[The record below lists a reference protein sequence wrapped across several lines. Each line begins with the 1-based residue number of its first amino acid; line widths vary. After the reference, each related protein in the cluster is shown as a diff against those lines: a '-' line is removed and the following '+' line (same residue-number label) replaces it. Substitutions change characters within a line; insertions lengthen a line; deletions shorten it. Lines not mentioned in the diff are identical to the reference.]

1 MTGSRYVTLCHV
13 MSSLGQSVSLQ
24 VLAKKHQEMMNL
36 GSLIVLI
43 GSLMLL
49 TEAHQRPIPITIT
62 GSEMETH
69 VNLNLFNKIFRRFE
83 NSNKAS

>member
-49 TEAHQRPIPITIT
+49 TEAHQHQRPIPITIT

-69 VNLNLFNKIFRRFE
+69 VNLNPINEIF
-83 NSNKAS
+83 